1 MATKKKYW
9 FKSRESGWGWGMPA
23 TWQGWASYA
32 LFFLVWVWAV
42 ANLMPSAEDE
52 TGNIKMFVVVLLINI
67 AALVLISFKFGD
79 APAWAGGSVKPT
91 KKPAAAWSITSNS
104 PTHAK
109 ESTPSSPNAPP
120 SGKTDDGS
128 RSEVECGWRWAK
140 CGLNNGIE
148 LG

>member
-91 KKPAAAWSITSNS
+91 KKPAGK
-104 PTHAK
+104 AK
-109 ESTPSSPNAPP
+109 S
-120 SGKTDDGS
+120 KT
-128 RSEVECGWRWAK
+128 VAK
-140 CGLNNGIE
+140 AKATAKPKTTTKAKTAKKPKAKTAKKKTTK
-148 LG
+148 